1 VADKQ
6 TKLSIVVRTVD
17 QATVRIKAIND
28 RLDAITKPVRDFK
41 SALSDLREKSGLNGV
56 IDGFKGVGSAIAG
69 VLAKLGM
76 LGGVAA
82 GAVAALFHIA
92 DGFDELGDKA
102 EEMGVSVDWLAQTRA
117 AAEKSGASIEQ
128 LDSGM
133 KGFAASLGLARA
145 GTGKMAG
152 FLKTVNPELL
162 KQIRAA
168 KGNEEAFD
176 LVADAMEN
184 LHDPAKRAA
193 AAQKM
198 FGDASLAPLLVRGS
212 QGIQK
217 LREEYFKSAGSM
229 EEAAKKSGE
238 LDDAQ
243 KDLKASVDGVKAALI
258 SGLAPA
264 LTSIVKRLAE
274 WFTAHRADIEAWAK
288 QIGERL
294 PGAIQAVIA
303 WLGKA
308 WDKVTGFVDAIGGL
322 KVVVIALGAA
332 LLAGPVFAIGKLIA
346 AMGSAVVKGVELI
359 KTLKDAKA
367 ASDASGGAGAGN
379 GTGKAGGGKGGGLN
393 LARASMAM
401 LNPGDLLDGEER
413 SRFESM
419 GDRLAKGESLDTMFA
434 RKGPS
439 VMDVVNKAMQASL
452 SPEAKAKITIDIS
465 GAPRGTRVKTDPQG
479 TADVET
485 SLGLQ
490 MEPAL

>member
-176 LVADAMEN
+176 LVADAPQPHRKCSAM
-184 LHDPAKRAA
+184 R
-193 AAQKM
+193 
-198 FGDASLAPLLVRGS
+198 R
-212 QGIQK
+212 
-217 LREEYFKSAGSM
+217 LRLCS
-229 EEAAKKSGE
+229 
-238 LDDAQ
+238 
-243 KDLKASVDGVKAALI
+243 
-258 SGLAPA
+258 
-264 LTSIVKRLAE
+264 
-274 WFTAHRADIEAWAK
+274 
-288 QIGERL
+288 
-294 PGAIQAVIA
+294 
-303 WLGKA
+303 
-308 WDKVTGFVDAIGGL
+308 
-322 KVVVIALGAA
+322 
-332 LLAGPVFAIGKLIA
+332 
-346 AMGSAVVKGVELI
+346 
-359 KTLKDAKA
+359 
-367 ASDASGGAGAGN
+367 SGGR
-379 GTGKAGGGKGGGLN
+379 
-393 LARASMAM
+393 RASRSYARSIS
-401 LNPGDLLDGEER
+401 NPPARWRKRPR
-413 SRFESM
+413 SPAS
-419 GDRLAKGESLDTMFA
+419 STM
-434 RKGPS
+434 RRR
-439 VMDVVNKAMQASL
+439 
-452 SPEAKAKITIDIS
+452 T
-465 GAPRGTRVKTDPQG
+465 
-479 TADVET
+479 
-485 SLGLQ
+485 
-490 MEPAL
+490 